1 MADILASAS
10 NPWSFSLLVFGLSV
24 LITTLLV
31 PLVRGVGLRFGLTD
45 RPDTRKQHKAPIV
58 RIGGI
63 AMVLG
68 FTLALALA
76 WAWGA
81 FGVLPRNQE
90 TLIWATIW
98 GSLGFFC
105 IGLADDLLSLPPLP
119 RLSVQF
125 LVATVAWEA
134 GIRITTINLHLG
146 GQVLQFSTGF
156 SLLVTVLWLV
166 GLTNAI
172 NWIDGL
178 DGLAAGVGGI
188 AAVGLTIVTFY
199 VNDQVALAPTLLA
212 ATLAGT
218 CLGFLRFNLN
228 PAQIFMGDGGSYFLG
243 FALASISIIG
253 PAKEFTGVSLLLP
266 LMILFLPLA
275 DMSTVV
281 MGRLWSGCSPFY
293 PDQRHLHHRLLR
305 AGFSHRHTV
314 FLIYAVTQW
323 LACLALVVANVG
335 NRFLWLSLTTGLL
348 IWLLL
353 RSGQKQAL
361 HRGHGQ
367 GSTDALTANA
377 VDNPPPQPEQGP
389 GTAQKAHPR
398 HPSLQHNGPA
408 VPTATNPPATTKSP
422 KAFASHRNPG
432 HGP

>member
-1 MADILASAS
+1 MAGILAGVAS
-10 NPWSFSLLVFGLSV
+10 PWSFSLFVFGLSV

-31 PLVRGVGLRFGLTD
+31 PVVRGLGLRFGFTD
-45 RPDTRKQHKAPIV
+45 RPDTRKQHKTPVV

-68 FTLALALA
+68 FTLALAVT
-76 WAWGA
+76 WACGA

-90 TLIWATIW
+90 TLIWAAIG
-98 GSLGFFC
+98 GSLAFFC
-105 IGLADDLLSLPPLP
+105 IGLADDLFSLPPLP
-119 RLSVQF
+119 RLSMQF
-125 LVATVAWEA
+125 LVATVVWEA
-134 GIRITTINLHLG
+134 GIRITAVNLYPG

-156 SLLVTVLWLV
+156 SVLVTMLWLV
-166 GLTNAI
+166 GITNAI

-188 AAVGLTIVTFY
+188 AAAGLTVVTFY
-199 VNDQVALAPTLLA
+199 VNDQIALAPTLLA
-212 ATLAGT
+212 LALAGT
-218 CLGFLRFNLN
+218 CLGFLRHNLN

-243 FALASISIIG
+243 FALASISVIG

-275 DMSTVV
+275 DMSAVV
-281 MGRLWSGCSPFY
+281 MGRLRSGYSPFH
-293 PDQRHLHHRLLR
+293 PDRRHLHHRLLR

-335 NRFLWLSLTTGLL
+335 NRFLWLSLATALL

-353 RSGQKQAL
+353 RSGWKRVAP
-361 HRGHGQ
+361 RGHGEDS
-367 GSTDALTANA
+367 GGRMA
-377 VDNPPPQPEQGP
+377 VHGADVPPSQAEQGC
-389 GTAQKAHPR
+389 GTAQAGYPQPPLKHDAPQASPAATVR
-398 HPSLQHNGPA
+398 PSTRPVKIFVSRRN
-408 VPTATNPPATTKSP
+408 
-422 KAFASHRNPG
+422 ASHG
-432 HGP
+432 H